1 MAKYRICKRHA
12 ICYEDWYVVQ
22 KKRLFG
28 WHTYNMSFR
37 DISKAQEF
45 ITYIDYEL
53 WHNKIREIPLLIWD
67 THKRS
72 YIEQCPF
79 TGGTIKIR

>member
-1 MAKYRICKRHA
+1 MAKYRICKRHVT
-12 ICYEDWYVVQ
+12 CYEDWYVVQ

-28 WHTYNMSFR
+28 WHTYNMSFSDVR
-37 DISKAQEF
+37 AAQEF
-45 ITYIDYEL
+45 IIDINYAF
-53 WHNKIREIPLLIWD
+53 HRNKIREIPLLILD
-67 THKRS
+67 THKRN